1 MRGFGVFI
9 GRELAEFA
17 GTWRAWVLPFIIVS
31 FGALSP
37 VLAKLQPY
45 LGMLEATTV
54 DAYLHFGSNMIQI
67 GLMAVVIAVAGA
79 VSSER
84 RSGTA
89 ILMLTKPLSR
99 TSFVLA
105 KFAAKVA
112 VVVASGLV
120 GMLLCWAVT
129 QVFFDNV
136 LAAEFAATVGL
147 WAVLATMVIAVMV
160 FFSVALDSQ
169 TGAAG
174 AGFGLYLVLALF
186 TQWDLARE
194 FSPAGLMTLG
204 PQVLAGEAV
213 SVAWPVAT
221 ALAVTL
227 TAVLAATALF
237 CRQEI

>member
-1 MRGFGVFI
+1 MRGFGAFI

-17 GTWRAWVLPFIIVS
+17 GTWKAWVLPTVIVA
-31 FGALSP
+31 FGAMSP
-37 VLAKLQPY
+37 VLAKVQPQ
-45 LGMLEATTV
+45 LGMPEATTV
-54 DAYLHFGSNMIQI
+54 DAYLHFGSSMIQVV
-67 GLMAVVIAVAGA
+67 LMVVVISVAGT

-105 KFAAKVA
+105 KFATRVS
-112 VVVASGLV
+112 VVVASALA
-120 GMLLCWAVT
+120 GMLLCWAGV

-136 LAAEFAATVGL
+136 LAAEFATTVGL
-147 WAVLATMVIAVMV
+147 WVVLATMVIALMT

-174 AGFGLYLVLALF
+174 AGFGLYLVLALL
-186 TQWDLARE
+186 TQWGPARA

-204 PQVLAGEAV
+204 PQVLAREVV

-221 ALAVTL
+221 ALAVAVA
-227 TAVLAATALF
+227 AVLAATALF